1 MAGVSLH
8 VITADLNDPHVTV
21 APALA
26 VRGCGHDEEFG
37 SFISRLRPAAA
48 VNGTFFSKRSLRP
61 IGDIVIGRRLV
72 YFGGMGTALGFT
84 HDGVDAIRLPHS
96 RRVDWWGYQSALA
109 AGPLLVWNGF
119 AKPWPGGEGFGDPH
133 VFARAAPRTAMGI
146 TRDNKLLLV
155 TTIAGTSLG
164 ALARALRD
172 LGAVYAVNL
181 DGGSSTAMWY
191 QGRTVR
197 SARRRL
203 TNVLCVYVKPD
214 SARPPAP
221 ARAAG
226 SGLAAGAE
234 ATRDDRLPGARAP
247 RVGRGCPARW
257 EGEQVVRLASDKP
270 LPPDWKVMLCLNR
283 KTVQETRELPAD
295 VTVNLDATPRPKHL
309 LWVGVLDGEGK
320 VLGSQ
325 QRILRG
331 RMPSD

>member
-1 MAGVSLH
+1 
-8 VITADLNDPHVTV
+8 
-21 APALA
+21 
-26 VRGCGHDEEFG
+26 
-37 SFISRLRPAAA
+37 

-72 YFGGMGTALGFT
+72 YYGGMGTALGFT
-84 HDGVDAIRLPHS
+84 PEGGVDAIRLPHS

-214 SARPPAP
+214 APARPP
-221 ARAAG
+221 
-226 SGLAAGAE
+226 L
-234 ATRDDRLPGARAP
+234 RAP
-247 RVGRGCPARW
+247 RGLDWRPGRKRPATIGFRVQGHRVWAELPARW
-257 EGEQVVRLASDKP
+257 EGEQVVRLGSDKP

-283 KTVQETRELPAD
+283 KTVQETQELPAD